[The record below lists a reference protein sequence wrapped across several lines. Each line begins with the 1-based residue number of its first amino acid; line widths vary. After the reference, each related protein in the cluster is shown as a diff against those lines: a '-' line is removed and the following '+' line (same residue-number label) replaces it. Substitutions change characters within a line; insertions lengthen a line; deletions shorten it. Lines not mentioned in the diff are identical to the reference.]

1 MNIYSEEISKIKE
14 ILSNNINLHELTLIT
29 NKSVE
34 LRVEIDMELSN
45 HEIPLL
51 REETESERL
60 KKAQLQRH
68 KEEMIP
74 LLQTI
79 VDKIGTE
86 MERIFSEYLTEE
98 LRNPRGRTIKKVL
111 FERQF
116 KDLKRLFLSVDDIL

>member
-14 ILSNNINLHELTLIT
+14 ILSNNIDLHELTLIT

-45 HEIPLL
+45 REIPLL

-79 VDKIGTE
+79 VDKIGKE

-98 LRNPRGRTIKKVL
+98 RRNPSGQTIKKVL

>member
-14 ILSNNINLHELTLIT
+14 ILSNNIDLHELTLIT

-45 HEIPLL
+45 REIPLL

-79 VDKIGTE
+79 VDKIGKE

-98 LRNPRGRTIKKVL
+98 LRNPRGQTIKKVL